1 MPLPES
7 LLVVIVSTLS
17 GGLER
22 GHVPLN
28 VSGRTC
34 DSMTCAAGVRWPEC
48 SILNELVTA
57 EQLVGPW
64 VVTLAVFGVLCMPT
78 LLLRSKRKEEGLR
91 LVAKNLVL
99 LLGLLICSTI
109 VTDHPVVC
117 YTISVH
123 SCVRFFTQLDVSP
136 ALVGGIGWWSLRY
149 AAVAGMLGVA
159 LCLGPSVSVV
169 RWPST
174 PQGGALQCAY
184 LSHLVGCIVPEMVST
199 LLRYLLALVDT
210 FRSFGKG
217 STY

>member
-22 GHVPLN
+22 GPLN
-28 VSGRTC
+28 VSGHAC

-48 SILNELVTA
+48 YILNELVTPQ
-57 EQLVGPW
+57 QLVGPW
-64 VVTLAVFGVLCMPT
+64 VVTLGVFGVLCMPT

-91 LVAKNLVL
+91 LVAQNLIL
-99 LLGLLICSTI
+99 FLGLLMCSTV

-117 YTISVH
+117 YTIGIH

-149 AAVAGMLGVA
+149 AAVAGMLGAA
-159 LCLGPSVSVV
+159 LSFGPSVSVV

-184 LSHLVGCIVPEMVST
+184 LSHLVGCIVPDMVST
-199 LLRYLLALVDT
+199 LLSYVLALLET
-210 FRSFGKG
+210 FRCFSRV
-217 STY
+217 SVY